1 MKGPRQV
8 LIPGEGQRR
17 LGPFSALAQES
28 ANQDKQARGV
38 AMRRFEVVYSV
49 LDRDKGYRIIRR
61 YFSRDPNAARIRA
74 RFRENSWWD
83 MRVHSVQEIPTVV
96 KK

>member
-38 AMRRFEVVYSV
+38 AMRRFEVVYSA
-49 LDRDKGYRIIRR
+49 LDQELDCRIIRR
-61 YFSRDPNAARIRA
+61 FFTRDRNPARIRA
-74 RFRENSWWD
+74 RFKNNPSWGLKI
-83 MRVHSVQEIPTVV
+83 HSITGV